1 MSEKRRVA
9 VTGIG
14 LVTPLGC
21 EVNSFWD
28 RLTRGESGIRRI
40 TYFDVSEY
48 ASQIAGELIE
58 FEPEEYLS
66 RKEMRHMD
74 PFTVYGMVA
83 AKKAVADSGLDFSGE
98 DGERIGV
105 VIGTGIGGLQIL
117 QNQHGVLLQRGP
129 SRFSPF
135 MIPQM
140 ITNILSGLVAIEFGL
155 KGPNFCVTSACATG
169 THSLGESLRMIQFG
183 DADIVLSGGAEAPIC
198 ELGVGGFCAM
208 RALSTRNDA
217 PEKASRPFDAERDG
231 FIIAEG
237 AGVLVLEE
245 LEHARRRGAHI
256 YCELA
261 GYGRTCDAY
270 HITAPDESGEGA
282 ARAMRLAMEDAGVK
296 AEEVSYINAH
306 GTSTKL
312 NDRCETLAIKKA
324 LGEENARRVMV
335 SSTKSMTGH
344 TLGAAGAV
352 EAAACAL
359 AIERGVVPPTINYE
373 HPDPDCDLDYVPN
386 EARKAKVTVA
396 LSNSLGF
403 GGHNGTLCLR
413 AVE

>member
-1 MSEKRRVA
+1 M
-9 VTGIG
+9 
-14 LVTPLGC
+14 
-21 EVNSFWD
+21 
-28 RLTRGESGIRRI
+28 
-40 TYFDVSEY
+40 
-48 ASQIAGELIE
+48 
-58 FEPEEYLS
+58 
-66 RKEMRHMD
+66 
-74 PFTVYGMVA
+74 
-83 AKKAVADSGLDFSGE
+83 
-98 DGERIGV
+98 
-105 VIGTGIGGLQIL
+105 
-117 QNQHGVLLQRGP
+117 
-129 SRFSPF
+129 
-135 MIPQM
+135 
-140 ITNILSGLVAIEFGL
+140 
-155 KGPNFCVTSACATG
+155 
-169 THSLGESLRMIQFG
+169 
-183 DADIVLSGGAEAPIC
+183 LSGGAEAPIC

-359 AIERGVVPPTINYE
+359 AIERGVVPPTTNYE
-373 HPDPDCDLDYVPN
+373 YPDPDCDLDYVPN
-386 EARKAKVTVA
+386 EARKAKVTVT